1 MKVKGRL
8 ISGALACTL
17 IFGLSLFAGQAPDNT
32 KNNQRDRTQPTADQ
46 QKGNE
51 TDIKITRDIRRA
63 ITQDKNLSSYAKNI
77 KIITQNGNVTLR
89 GPVRSEEDKKAIE
102 AKANEVA
109 GATHVKSEIEIAT
122 KRPSNKFR

>member
-51 TDIKITRDIRRA
+51 TDVEITRDIRRA
-63 ITQDKNLSSYAKNI
+63 ITQDKNLSTYAKNI

-102 AKANEVA
+102 ANEVA

>member
-8 ISGALACTL
+8 ISVALACTL
-17 IFGLSLFAGQAPDNT
+17 IFSLSLFARQAPDNT

-46 QKGNE
+46 QKGTE
-51 TDIKITRDIRRA
+51 TDIKNTREIRRA
-63 ITQDKNLSSYAKNI
+63 ITQDKNLSTYAKNI
-77 KIITQNGNVTLR
+77 KIVTQNGNVTLR

-122 KRPSNKFR
+122 KRPGNKFR